1 MCQNNQ
7 STDGT
12 SVLVQIMNVSG
23 VYASLPQMGCLF
35 IDGFSGFS
43 LFASVTAV

>member
-12 SVLVQIMNVSG
+12 SALVQIMNVTG
-23 VYASLPQMGCLF
+23 AYTSLPQMGCLC
-35 IDGFSGFS
+35 IDGFSGFT
-43 LFASVTAV
+43 LFATVTAV